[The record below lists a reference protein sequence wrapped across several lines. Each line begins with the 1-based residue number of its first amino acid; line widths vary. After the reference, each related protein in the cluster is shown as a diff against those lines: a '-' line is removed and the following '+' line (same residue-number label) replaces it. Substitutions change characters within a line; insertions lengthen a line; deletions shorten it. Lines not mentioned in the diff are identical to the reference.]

1 MSLYIGKQQESGVI
15 KYTSVSWTPF
25 YNGVAS
31 KLKNFYPTPKRVEA
45 LLELGNLVGL
55 GATPYGKY
63 SWDEGYDC
71 IHCRAE
77 IRDDKEK
84 KGKHL
89 PRYSSE
95 AEFLKL
101 DGHLFLFKDDNWH
114 YRYSDGL
121 STNLPET
128 ELPNLSENSLE
139 GLEFMQLNDKGELS
153 VLYARELKCWNDIV
167 AKSNE
172 EQIPIFVFRKGRL
185 ITTINHP
192 LNQQ

>member
-1 MSLYIGKQQESGVI
+1 MSLYIGKQQESEVI

-84 KGKHL
+84 RENIC
-89 PRYSSE
+89 PDI
-95 AEFLKL
+95 AVKL
-101 DGHLFLFKDDNWH
+101 NF
-114 YRYSDGL
+114 
-121 STNLPET
+121 
-128 ELPNLSENSLE
+128 
-139 GLEFMQLNDKGELS
+139 
-153 VLYARELKCWNDIV
+153 
-167 AKSNE
+167 
-172 EQIPIFVFRKGRL
+172 
-185 ITTINHP
+185 
-192 LNQQ
+192 